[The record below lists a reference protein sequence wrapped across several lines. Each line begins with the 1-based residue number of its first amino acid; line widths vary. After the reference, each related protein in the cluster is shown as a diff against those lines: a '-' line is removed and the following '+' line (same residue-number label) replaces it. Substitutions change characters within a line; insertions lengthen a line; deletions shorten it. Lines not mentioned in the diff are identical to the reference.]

1 MNWVT
6 EFCNRAILLEKGR
19 VVAEGEPAEVVAIH
33 QEHSRPAQGRARG
46 GHREGPRIRRA
57 ARRSRRTQHGASYST
72 ASGQPRRG
80 PTQRQ
85 DGGFAQVMQP
95 SGIGRDVQADGR
107 ERPLRVLTVAR
118 WYPSHDAPGRGS
130 FVADLVGATV
140 RAGVEARVAS
150 FDRVLTRG
158 KPERAEAAFQAAR
171 TAFGRRATPAALFVA
186 PPSRG
191 APGVPVARIPVIR
204 RPGPDEVGALV
215 GDYLAALRPFIHGL
229 VGDWRP
235 DLIHAHTGLPDGVVA
250 AEIGRDLAIPV
261 VVTEH
266 ASTIEA
272 DLADPA
278 ALERYRRLLEP
289 GVRLV
294 AVSPSVASRVA
305 RLLGVPAERIEVLPN
320 PVLESSFP
328 LADPAGRDPNKLL
341 WVGSLGEHKGI
352 EVLLR
357 ALAQVLAVR
366 PGLHLRLVGS
376 ERTPGDRARWQA
388 LAAELG
394 IDGAVRLDGWLER
407 GAVAAAMAQA
417 GLFVHPSP
425 AETFGVVAAEAILT
439 GLPVATRRSGGVP
452 WIVELSGGYG
462 RIADGDDASA
472 FARAIEAALV
482 DPLPV
487 DAAMARAALVDAV
500 GEGAVAR
507 RALEL
512 YGRAIGSG
520 PDPTPGKDRG
530 LAAPA
535 ADRRPPGGIPQVLVA
550 TGRNHA
556 LAQVAALP
564 QELRDRVVLVV
575 PPLQVFAQDP
585 AAAKAAA
592 TRSANGTTS
601 APATAPPAAP
611 TPTVR
616 VRIRE
621 AAQVPLKTPKPR
633 GRSPLARYRRR
644 RWRPQPTPE
653 EQLAAAILG
662 ATRRARWFGRTASVV
677 AIDAPAAM
685 LVAGLADERVE
696 LAPGALRWL
705 ADRWDARRT
714 EGS

>member
-1 MNWVT
+1 
-6 EFCNRAILLEKGR
+6 
-19 VVAEGEPAEVVAIH
+19 
-33 QEHSRPAQGRARG
+33 
-46 GHREGPRIRRA
+46 
-57 ARRSRRTQHGASYST
+57 
-72 ASGQPRRG
+72 
-80 PTQRQ
+80 
-85 DGGFAQVMQP
+85 VMKP

-107 ERPLRVLTVAR
+107 DRPLRVLTVAR

-158 KPERAEAAFQAAR
+158 KPGPSEAAFQAAR
-171 TAFGRRATPAALFVA
+171 TAFERRATPAALFVA

-191 APGVPVARIPVIR
+191 ARGVPVARIPVVR
-204 RPGPDEVGALV
+204 RPGPDDVAALV
-215 GDYLAALRPFIHGL
+215 DDFLAALRPFIQAL
-229 VGDWRP
+229 ADDWRP

-272 DLADPA
+272 DLAADA

-289 GVRLV
+289 GVTLV
-294 AVSPSVASRVA
+294 AVSPSVAERVA
-305 RLLGVPAERIEVLPN
+305 LLLGVPAERIEVLPN

-328 LADPAGRDPNKLL
+328 LADPAGRDPNELL

-357 ALAQVLAVR
+357 AVAQVLAAR
-366 PGLHLRLVGS
+366 PGLRLRLVGS
-376 ERTPGDRARWQA
+376 ERAPGDRGRWQA

-394 IDGAVRLDGWLER
+394 IDGAVSLDGWLER
-407 GAVAAAMAQA
+407 GAVAAAMARA
-417 GLFVHPSP
+417 GLFVHASP

-452 WIVELSGGYG
+452 WIVELSGGFG
-462 RIADGDDASA
+462 RIADGDDAPA
-472 FARAIEAALV
+472 FARAIETALGE
-482 DPLPV
+482 PLPV
-487 DAAMARAALVDAV
+487 EAAAARASLVDAV
-500 GEGAVAR
+500 GEAAVAR

-512 YGRAIGSG
+512 YGRAIGDGSG
-520 PDPTPGKDRG
+520 STDEAGVV
-530 LAAPA
+530 AFPA
-535 ADRRPPGGIPQVLVA
+535 VADLSPGGLPRVLVA
-550 TGRNHA
+550 AGRNHA
-556 LAQVAALP
+556 LAQVASLP
-564 QELRDRVVLVV
+564 QEVRERVILVV

-585 AAAKAAA
+585 AATAKAAA
-592 TRSANGTTS
+592 PSSPDGTPS
-601 APATAPPAAP
+601 VAAAALPAAQ

-616 VRIRE
+616 VHIHE

-653 EQLAAAILG
+653 EQLAAAVLG
-662 ATRRARWFGRTASVV
+662 ATRRDRWFGRTASVV

-685 LVAGLADERVE
+685 LVAGLGDERVE

-705 ADRWDARRT
+705 ADRFDARRKQR
-714 EGS
+714 

>member
-1 MNWVT
+1 MHL
-6 EFCNRAILLEKGR
+6 A
-19 VVAEGEPAEVVAIH
+19 
-33 QEHSRPAQGRARG
+33 SRT
-46 GHREGPRIRRA
+46 REGGGRPRGHPA
-57 ARRSRRTQHGASYST
+57 GARR
-72 ASGQPRRG
+72 RG
-80 PTQRQ
+80 RL
-85 DGGFAQVMQP
+85 MQP
-95 SGIGRDVQADGR
+95 GGIGRDVLFDGLG
-107 ERPLRVLTVAR
+107 RPLRVLTVAR

-158 KPERAEAAFQAAR
+158 KPGPAETAFQAAR
-171 TAFGRRATPAALFVA
+171 AAYEHRATPAALFVA

-191 APGVPVARIPVIR
+191 APGVPVARVPVIR
-204 RPGPDEVGALV
+204 RPGPDDVAALID
-215 GDYLAALRPFIHGL
+215 DYLAALRPFVHGL
-229 VGDWRP
+229 VDDWRP

-261 VVTEH
+261 VVSEH
-266 ASTIEA
+266 ASTIET

-278 ALERYRRLLEP
+278 ALDRYRRLLEP

-294 AVSPSVASRVA
+294 AVSPSVAERVA
-305 RLLGVPAERIEVLPN
+305 SLLGVPAERLEVLPN
-320 PVLESSFP
+320 PVFESSFP
-328 LADPAGRDPNKLL
+328 LADPARRDPNELL

-357 ALAQVLAVR
+357 AVAQVLESR

-376 ERTPGDRARWQA
+376 ERTADDRARWQA
-388 LAAELG
+388 LAAELE
-394 IDGAVRLDGWLER
+394 IDHAVSLDGWLER
-407 GAVAAAMAQA
+407 GAVAAAMARA

-425 AETFGVVAAEAILT
+425 SETFGVVAAEAILT

-452 WIVELSGGYG
+452 WIVELSGGFG
-462 RIADGDDASA
+462 RIADGEDASA
-472 FARAIEAALV
+472 FGRAIEAALSE
-482 DPLPV
+482 PLPV
-487 DAAMARAALVDAV
+487 DAATARASLVDAV
-500 GEGAVAR
+500 GEAAVAR

-512 YGRAIGSG
+512 YGRAIGDRS
-520 PDPTPGKDRG
+520 DRAPGEDRG
-530 LAAPA
+530 PASMALA
-535 ADRRPPGGIPQVLVA
+535 RWPPGGLPRVLVA

-564 QELRDRVVLVV
+564 REVRDRVVLVI

-585 AAAKAAA
+585 GAATADAGPSPDGTPSAVAAAPWAVAA
-592 TRSANGTTS
+592 
-601 APATAPPAAP
+601 APPAAP
-611 TPTVR
+611 TPTVG

-644 RWRPQPTPE
+644 RWWPQPTPE
-653 EQLAAAILG
+653 VQLIAAVLG
-662 ATRRARWFGRTASVV
+662 ATRRDRLFGRTASVV

-685 LVAGLADERVE
+685 LVAGLGDERVE

-705 ADRWDARRT
+705 ADHWDARRT
-714 EGS
+714 RR

>member
-1 MNWVT
+1 MHL
-6 EFCNRAILLEKGR
+6 A
-19 VVAEGEPAEVVAIH
+19 
-33 QEHSRPAQGRARG
+33 SRTRERG
-46 GHREGPRIRRA
+46 GRRRDHPA
-57 ARRSRRTQHGASYST
+57 GARRHG
-72 ASGQPRRG
+72 RL
-80 PTQRQ
+80 
-85 DGGFAQVMQP
+85 MQP
-95 SGIGRDVQADGR
+95 SGVGQDVQVDSR
-107 ERPLRVLTVAR
+107 DPPLRVLTVAR

-140 RAGVEARVAS
+140 RAGVEARVVS

-158 KPERAEAAFQAAR
+158 KPGPAEAAFQAAR
-171 TAFGRRATPAALFVA
+171 AAYELRATPAALFVA

-191 APGVPVARIPVIR
+191 APGVPVARLPVIR
-204 RPGPDEVGALV
+204 RPGPDDVGALID
-215 GDYLAALRPFIHGL
+215 DYLAALRPFVNRL
-229 VGDWRP
+229 VDDWRP

-266 ASTIEA
+266 ASTIET
-272 DLADPA
+272 DLAHPA

-294 AVSPSVASRVA
+294 AVSPSVAERVA

-320 PVLESSFP
+320 PVFESSFP
-328 LADPAGRDPNKLL
+328 LADATGRDPNELL

-357 ALAQVLAVR
+357 AVAQVLAAR

-376 ERTPGDRARWQA
+376 ERTSGDRARWQG

-394 IDGAVRLDGWLER
+394 IDGAVSLDGWLER
-407 GAVAAAMAQA
+407 GAVAAAMARA

-425 AETFGVVAAEAILT
+425 SETFGVVAAEAILT

-472 FARAIEAALV
+472 FALAIEGALGER
-482 DPLPV
+482 LPV
-487 DAAMARAALVDAV
+487 GAAAARASLVDAV
-500 GEGAVAR
+500 GEAAVAR
-507 RALEL
+507 RALDL
-512 YGRAIGSG
+512 YGRAIADA
-520 PDPTPGKDRG
+520 PDGAPGEDLRPAS
-530 LAAPA
+530 LAP
-535 ADRRPPGGIPQVLVA
+535 DRRPPGKLPRVLVA

-564 QELRDRVVLVV
+564 QEVRDRVVLVI

-585 AAAKAAA
+585 GAA
-592 TRSANGTTS
+592 TVAAGPSPDGTRS
-601 APATAPPAAP
+601 APPAAP
-611 TPTVR
+611 AAPTATVR

-621 AAQVPLKTPKPR
+621 AAQVPLRTPKPR

-644 RWRPQPTPE
+644 RWRPQATPE
-653 EQLAAAILG
+653 EQLAAAVLG
-662 ATRRARWFGRTASVV
+662 ATRRDRWFGRTAAVV

-685 LVAGLADERVE
+685 LVAGLGDERVE

-714 EGS
+714 RR